1 MESASLREL
10 HSNSLWVAETP
21 FRLLGLEVGARMT
34 VVRLSDSPLLVISPI
49 DLTPQLRAE
58 LDALGAVRCIIAPNR
73 FHFLSV
79 SEYSKA
85 FPNAA
90 LFIAPGV
97 KVADAPVSGTLNE
110 HAEALWSDVLDQAIF
125 YGNKMEQEVVFFH
138 RNSRT
143 LILTD
148 LCFNVR
154 RATAPIQRVA
164 ARLLDIN
171 GKFGPS
177 RLFRIT
183 TRDKTTA
190 RASRERILRWDFDRV
205 VMAHGEVLES
215 GGKAAMKRA
224 LRWL

>member
-1 MESASLREL
+1 MESAVLREL
-10 HSNSLWVAETP
+10 HPDSLWVAEMP
-21 FRLLGLEVGARMT
+21 FEMLRLEVGARMT
-34 VVRLSDSPLLVISPI
+34 VVRLSDGSILVISPI
-49 DLTPQLRAE
+49 DLTPQLRTE
-58 LDALGAVRCIIAPNR
+58 LDALGPVRCIIAPNR

-85 FPNAA
+85 FPGAA
-90 LFIAPGV
+90 LFIAPRVEVDDV
-97 KVADAPVSGTLNE
+97 KVSGTLNE
-110 HAEALWSDVLDQAIF
+110 HAEPLWSDVLDQAVF
-125 YGNKMEQEVVFFH
+125 YGNKMEQEIVFFH
-138 RNSRT
+138 KASRT

-154 RATAPIQRVA
+154 RATTPLQRVV

-177 RLFRIT
+177 RLFRLT
-183 TRDKTTA
+183 TRDKRTA

-205 VMAHGEVLES
+205 VVAHGDILQS
-215 GGKAAMKRA
+215 GGKAALQKA